1 MIDITTK
8 NKSFKNMRNELYDAG
23 IFNCDFLLKL
33 NDRDLMHIPENP
45 AEWDKTLREKIAKE
59 CKDNFWFFVRE
70 IIRIPSELNIRYKDP
85 YEYCTRFTLRLN
97 TLRLF
102 YAYTE
107 NADIIY
113 KTNNDQSINE
123 AIAILL
129 IYDFIIKGSL
139 YPNYDN
145 FVPKE
150 IEDIINRISEL
161 NKYSIFM
168 YDFDYDSIIRSNSN
182 DEAVLVKYI
191 FDILHIGRVAFSHNI
206 KLINKNNTIKSLDEL
221 YKYDFEP
228 EDIEAV
234 LVRDAL
240 LPYLYN
246 SITPELDGTNIFNET
261 SKLKNSTV
269 YVEGESKH

>member
-8 NKSFKNMRNELYDAG
+8 NKSFKNVRNELYDAG
-23 IFNCDFLLKL
+23 IENCDFLLKL

-45 AEWDKTLREKIAKE
+45 AEWDKPLREKIAKE

-85 YEYCTRFTLRLN
+85 YEYCPRFTLRLN

-129 IYDFIIKGSL
+129 IYDFIIKESL

-150 IEDIINRISEL
+150 IEDIINRISDL

-168 YDFDYDSIIRSNSN
+168 NDINYDSIIRNDSNN
-182 DEAVLVKYI
+182 EAVLVKYV

-228 EDIEAV
+228 EAIEAI

-246 SITPELDGTNIFNET
+246 SITPELDGINIFNET
-261 SKLKNSTV
+261 SKLKYSTV
-269 YVEGESKH
+269 YVEGQSKQ